1 MGKPKSWEATC
12 QDDVGRAKTGTGH
25 DGRWIRTAVIGVVGA
40 VYLAALYFDIGVDG
54 GREAALFFAE
64 VLLRSAGGGPR

>member
-12 QDDVGRAKTGTGH
+12 QDDVGRDESGTGR
-25 DGRWIRTAVIGVVGA
+25 DGRWSRRVVIGVVGA

-54 GREAALFFAE
+54 GREATPFFAE